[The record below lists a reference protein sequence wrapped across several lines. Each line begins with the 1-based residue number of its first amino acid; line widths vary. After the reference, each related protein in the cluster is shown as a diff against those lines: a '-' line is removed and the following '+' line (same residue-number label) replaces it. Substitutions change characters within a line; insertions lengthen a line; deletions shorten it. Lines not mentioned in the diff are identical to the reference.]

1 MKLRITRRDAL
12 RASAAGSRGVAA
24 SGAAHALFEAGG
36 GAILPAQLQSAL
48 RASVE
53 HEASRLLTR
62 AGLIESGATTT
73 TARLLEGGAAK
84 EIVSQSARAAG
95 RQILRGVGA
104 AAGAGAVIDG
114 GWALVQAIGRVR
126 RGVMTQR
133 QAAAFVVREASTG
146 AAATA
151 AGATAAVLLVA
162 LTGGVAAPAIFLVGA
177 AASVG
182 AKVGLDRWL
191 DGRPSPL
198 EVQGTPAGALAEP
211 SPSPS
216 PIS

>member
-1 MKLRITRRDAL
+1 MKFRITKRDAL

-53 HEASRLLTR
+53 HEASRLLTGV
-62 AGLIESGATTT
+62 ALIESGATT

-84 EIVSQSARAAG
+84 GIVSQSARAAG
-95 RQILRGVGA
+95 RQILRGIGA

-133 QAAAFVVREASTG
+133 QAAGFVVREASTG

-162 LTGGVAAPAIFLVGA
+162 LTGGVAAPTIFLVGA

-191 DGRPSPL
+191 DGRPAPL
-198 EVQGTPAGALAEP
+198 EVKDAAEGPLAE
-211 SPSPS
+211 SPASPS